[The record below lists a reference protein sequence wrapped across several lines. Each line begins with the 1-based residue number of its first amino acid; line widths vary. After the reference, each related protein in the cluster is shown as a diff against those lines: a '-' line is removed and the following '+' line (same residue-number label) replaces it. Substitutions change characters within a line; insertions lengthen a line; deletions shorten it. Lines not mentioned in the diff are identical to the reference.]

1 MSVPGRPAVE
11 RFTNGQS
18 IGIGSLPHLNAD
30 AAAAFSI
37 GEFDIATI
45 PTLPMRSPAE
55 GMIAQAIAGLPG
67 VSLGQYGSFAVDP
80 VRLTGVT
87 SIETD
92 LTTDA
97 FAGLRIFLDL
107 ARNVGVDGLP
117 VKWQFVGPVTLGVA
131 LQRAGLRDTQAFT
144 IAVDA
149 VRHHVA
155 QISAA
160 VSNALPSSVQLLLL
174 DEPTEG
180 LAPALV
186 QQVYDLVTTLA
197 GEGIAVLLVSPSPA
211 QAIRCADRL
220 TVLTSGRAVL
230 RSDGDQARADP
241 TALNA
246 ALELAP
252 AKG

>member
-131 LQRAGLRDTQAFT
+131 LQRAGSAIPRPLPLQSTQYDTMS
-144 IAVDA
+144 
-149 VRHHVA
+149 RKSA
-155 QISAA
+155 QRCRMR
-160 VSNALPSSVQLLLL
+160 
-174 DEPTEG
+174 
-180 LAPALV
+180 
-186 QQVYDLVTTLA
+186 
-197 GEGIAVLLVSPSPA
+197 SPA
-211 QAIRCADRL
+211 VFSCCSW
-220 TVLTSGRAVL
+220 TSRGW
-230 RSDGDQARADP
+230 SS
-241 TALNA
+241 
-246 ALELAP
+246 
-252 AKG
+252 